1 MSHNVRME
9 TYKENV
15 NKEKVEKEWDAFV
28 RHEDYEEGAHGLPA
42 RIRWIDV
49 VCDSYE
55 EAEAYIEKH
64 DRGWYDQLAV
74 KYKSYR
80 DFEPTKKYEA
90 LTLRCTEAERS
101 LFELNSKVHYRD
113 VKSKFVSCRNCESK
127 IATAYLKGNYC
138 PVCHADL
145 RPASLQE
152 RLKKLNDLCKKL
164 NKELKEEEKKLKEK
178 NMEICWLLKIE
189 YHT

>member
-1 MSHNVRME
+1 MGHNIRME
-9 TYKENV
+9 TYPENV
-15 NKEKVEKEWDAFV
+15 NKEKVEREWDVYVQHA
-28 RHEDYEEGAHGLPA
+28 DWQEGASGLPA
-42 RIRWIDV
+42 RIRWLNV